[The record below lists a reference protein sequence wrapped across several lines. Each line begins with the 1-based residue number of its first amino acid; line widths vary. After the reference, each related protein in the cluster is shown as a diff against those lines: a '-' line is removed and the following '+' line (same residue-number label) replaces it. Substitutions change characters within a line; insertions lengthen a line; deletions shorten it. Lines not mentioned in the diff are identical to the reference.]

1 MSGQVM
7 HPEFKQMIPSNVA
20 PGIVR
25 DFDFY
30 DFPGVREDAQ
40 LAWKA
45 VQDAFPPVF
54 WTPRNGGHWVVTRA
68 TDIETMQKDDTLVSY
83 SKTSIPPNPTPSL
96 PLEADAPEHGP
107 LRATISPLFAPQTLR
122 GVEKMAREYSIE
134 LIDELM
140 PRGSC
145 EFVSEFGHKLP
156 IAIFLMLVELP
167 LSDAKRLLPLVADR
181 VKASDPEV
189 RNRAKQAMAAYL
201 AATINERRANPGTDF
216 ISRIVTTM
224 VDGRPLTGPET
235 ENMLTTVM
243 FGGLHTVA
251 TMMAFVMRHL
261 ASHPADREALRNDPA
276 KIPAATN
283 EMMRRY
289 GIVATSRVI
298 RHDVAYRGVNMRKGD
313 AVLVPN
319 MLAGLDECLFPDPLR
334 VDFDR
339 PNAGQHAAFGN
350 GSHRCPGANLGRLEV
365 KILIEEWL
373 KRIPDFSI
381 DPGSVKMSGGIV
393 AAIEHM
399 TIRW

>member
-1 MSGQVM
+1 MNAQIM
-7 HPEFKQMIPSNVA
+7 PPELDKMIPSHVSMDA
-20 PGIVR
+20 VR

-30 DFPGVREDAQ
+30 DFPGVRQDAQ

-45 VQDAFPPVF
+45 VQDANPPIF

-68 TDIETMQKDDTLVSY
+68 DDIETMQKDDTLVSY

-96 PLEADAPEHGP
+96 PLEADSPQHAP

-122 GVEKMAREYSIE
+122 GVETMAREYSIE
-134 LIDELM
+134 LIEGLK

-145 EFVSEFGHKLP
+145 EFVTDFGHKLP
-156 IAIFLMLVELP
+156 VAIFLTLVELP
-167 LSDAKRLLPLVADR
+167 LSDAERLLPMVADR
-181 VKASDPEV
+181 LKAFDPEV
-189 RNRAKQAMAAYL
+189 RNRAKQSMAAYL
-201 AATINERRANPGTDF
+201 GTTIAERRANPGTDF
-216 ISRIVTTM
+216 ISRILATP
-224 VDGRPLTGPET
+224 VDGRPLTGSEA

-261 ASHPADREALRNDPA
+261 ATHPADRAILRDDPK
-276 KIPAATN
+276 KIPNATN

-289 GIVATSRVI
+289 GIVATSRLI
-298 RHDVAYRGVNMRKGD
+298 RRDTEYGGVTLREGD

-319 MLAGLDECLFPDPLR
+319 MLAGLDERRFPDPLQ
-334 VDFDR
+334 VDFSRAD
-339 PNAGQHAAFGN
+339 AGQHAAFGN
-350 GSHRCPGANLGRLEV
+350 GPHRCPGANLGRLEV

-373 KRIPDFSI
+373 MRIPDFSI
-381 DPGSVKMSGGIV
+381 DPDSVKMSGGIV
-393 AAIEHM
+393 AAMEEM